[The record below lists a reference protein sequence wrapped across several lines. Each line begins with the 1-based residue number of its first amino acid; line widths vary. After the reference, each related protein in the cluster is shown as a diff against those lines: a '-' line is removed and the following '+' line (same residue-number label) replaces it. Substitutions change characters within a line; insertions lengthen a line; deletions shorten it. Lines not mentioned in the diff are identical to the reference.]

1 MKPISKLVSK
11 RPITV
16 PATAYIC
23 TFCSAQAIP
32 RTRKY
37 SSTPASSAS
46 SLSASTK
53 ISIQPQSQVQ
63 SGFHTLAKKGITRLS
78 TRRLISL
85 RGPDSMKYLQGVITN
100 DIYKEGLNSDKK
112 GFYSAF
118 LNAKGRV
125 LNDVWI
131 YKDLYAD
138 RGKYGEKGKE
148 GENWL
153 IEVDA
158 KEVEVLAK
166 HIKRYR
172 MRAKFDVDVVS
183 EEEMG
188 IYSCW
193 GVEDGV
199 GTREGTGIM
208 VADHRAPE
216 MGKRIVANKGWDL
229 QRDLEGVDEELKIQE
244 EEIYRVRRYLI
255 GVPEGQDEILRE
267 SALPQESNMDVM
279 GGIDYGKGCY
289 VGQELT
295 IRTHHTGV
303 IRKRIIPMMLVPDG
317 ETLPGLGELGYKGGN
332 LASYLRGSENIK
344 KVGVKRPVGKWLS
357 GVGNVGLGLAR
368 LDEMGKWMMEG
379 HGKEG
384 DAGEEFVVEAK
395 DEEEG
400 DARNIRVRAFPPA
413 WIET

>member
-1 MKPISKLVSK
+1 MMKPISKIMSK

-23 TFCSAQAIP
+23 NFCSAHAVP
-32 RTRKY
+32 RIRKY
-37 SSTPASSAS
+37 SSTPTSSAS
-46 SLSASTK
+46 SLTASTK
-53 ISIQPQSQVQ
+53 SQVQ
-63 SGFHTLAKKGITRLS
+63 SGFHNLAKKGITRLS
-78 TRRLISL
+78 SRRLISL

-138 RGKYGEKGKE
+138 RGKYGGKGKE

-172 MRAKFDVDVVS
+172 MRAKFEVEVVG

-193 GVEDGV
+193 GVEEGV
-199 GTREGTGIM
+199 EMKEGTGIM

-216 MGKRIVANKGWDL
+216 MGKRIVADRGWDL
-229 QRDLEGVDEELKIQE
+229 QRDLKNIDEEVKVQE

-267 SALPQESNMDVM
+267 SALPQESNMDAM

-303 IRKRIIPMMLVPDG
+303 IRKRIIPMMLVPEG
-317 ETLPGLGELGYKGGN
+317 ETMPGLGELEYKGGD
-332 LASYLRGSENIK
+332 LASCLRGSENIK
-344 KVGVKRPVGKWLS
+344 KVGGKRPVGKWLS

-368 LDEMGKWMMEG
+368 LDEMGKWMLEG
-379 HGKEG
+379 DEKEG
-384 DAGEEFVVEAK
+384 GAGEEFVVEAK
-395 DEEEG
+395 NEEEG
-400 DARNIRVRAFPPA
+400 DSRNISVRAFPPA